1 MICCYLIVSWFV
13 GWGKALLL
21 LSEHYALDTGFA
33 MPWQEGLPSPHK
45 KGCSGGFLSA
55 HEFSG
60 NLIIRLLAEESLLEK
75 KCKPILT

>member
-1 MICCYLIVSWFV
+1 MGEGPAAPVR
-13 GWGKALLL
+13 ALCFG
-21 LSEHYALDTGFA
+21 HRFCYALAGG
-33 MPWQEGLPSPHK
+33 PSSPHK
-45 KGCSGGFLSA
+45 KGFSGGFLSA